1 MCGTFPASVLL
12 SEGGGRTAPV
22 LERELVGPGEAVLR
36 WMWLSSTERCDKLL
50 ARRVAREAVQAGVP
64 ISFIAMFGCPVSCG
78 RAAGALLWLRV
89 AA

>member
-1 MCGTFPASVLL
+1 
-12 SEGGGRTAPV
+12 
-22 LERELVGPGEAVLR
+22 
-36 WMWLSSTERCDKLL
+36 L